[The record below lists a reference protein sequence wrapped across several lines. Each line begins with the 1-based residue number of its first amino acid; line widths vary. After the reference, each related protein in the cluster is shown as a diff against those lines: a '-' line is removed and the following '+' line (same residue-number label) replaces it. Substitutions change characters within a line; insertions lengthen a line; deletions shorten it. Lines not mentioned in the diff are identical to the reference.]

1 MKISNFYDCFS
12 LWIKIFTFV
21 VALSFWKIMT
31 CVSDTHENTKLYP
44 CIYIVSHV
52 HPSAFKLIFMQTN
65 FKKKIKQ

>member
-1 MKISNFYDCFS
+1 
-12 LWIKIFTFV
+12 
-21 VALSFWKIMT
+21 MT

-65 FKKKIKQ
+65 LKKKRYNSNSVRQLIRQVRLYNLLISLFNIGAVN

>member
-1 MKISNFYDCFS
+1 
-12 LWIKIFTFV
+12 
-21 VALSFWKIMT
+21 MT

-65 FKKKIKQ
+65 LKKKDITVTALDS